1 MAILVTGAAGF
12 IGSATCKALH
22 QAGVAFIGT
31 DKTTREQI
39 VKCDLN
45 DAHALRSLFASHSFV
60 SVIHLAAML
69 PGAASA
75 DPLQAARINV
85 TSTVALLENAMLSGV
100 RRFVFGSSSSV
111 YGSAG
116 LSAPISED
124 VPAAPCD
131 VYGAGKLL
139 VEIMGENLRQQNK
152 IEFVSLRIATVFG
165 AGARN
170 TSSPWRSEIFEKL
183 GSGTRQ
189 LIPMPYSTE
198 DPLTIVHVDDVARML
213 VLLARN
219 KSVGSPVY
227 NTPAKLTTAGEVK
240 RLVESVDADME
251 VQLSGRTRPLAPL
264 ADGSKFA
271 EEFGFEMQSL
281 ESRLKETRNINKR

>member
-12 IGSATCKALH
+12 IGSAACKALQ

-31 DKTTREQI
+31 DKTTGEQI
-39 VKCDLN
+39 VACDLT
-45 DAHALRSLFASHSFV
+45 DAHALRSLFASHSFE
-60 SVIHLAAML
+60 SVIHLAAMR

-75 DPLQAARINV
+75 DPLRAARVNV
-85 TSTVALLENAMLSGV
+85 TATVELLENAITSGV
-100 RRFVFGSSSSV
+100 RSFVFGSSSSV
-111 YGSAG
+111 YGCAG
-116 LSAPISED
+116 LTAPISEE
-124 VPAAPCD
+124 VPAAPSD
-131 VYGAGKLL
+131 VYGAGKRFI
-139 VEIMGENLRQQNK
+139 EIMGENLSQQNK
-152 IEFVSLRIATVFG
+152 IEFVALRIATVVG
-165 AGARN
+165 TGARN

-227 NTPAKLTTAGEVK
+227 NTPAELTTAGEVK
-240 RLVESVDADME
+240 RLVESVDANIE
-251 VQLSGRTRPLAPL
+251 VQFTGRTRPLAPL

-271 EEFGFEMQSL
+271 KEFGFEMQNL
-281 ESRLKETRNINKR
+281 ESRLRRHVVDT